1 MKPAQLLRAI
11 HPDVLIDNFDI
22 VNFDKSADRFDI
34 YLDEKKVQLKEDK
47 TNPDIISYGFGEY
60 RTIQD
65 YPIRGRA
72 TYLHVRKRKWL
83 DKSSNEIFSYDW
95 DLSEFDGTR
104 LNSEFVSFLKTSRS
118 FCSTQRELYILK
130 CVRRHALVNTY
141 GGISPHVYTHRAT
154 HTVASGHTYIR
165 IELHVR
171 THEPARIYGLSCNSW
186 GINIC

>member
-1 MKPAQLLRAI
+1 MKPERLLRAI
-11 HPDVLIDNFDI
+11 LPDVLIDNFDI

-95 DLSEFDGTR
+95 DLWLSGNFWLLSFKISYLCLPLFYETR
-104 LNSEFVSFLKTSRS
+104 TTPS
-118 FCSTQRELYILK
+118 C
-130 CVRRHALVNTY
+130 H
-141 GGISPHVYTHRAT
+141 P
-154 HTVASGHTYIR
+154 SGCAYR
-165 IELHVR
+165 QL
-171 THEPARIYGLSCNSW
+171 
-186 GINIC
+186 

>member
-11 HPDVLIDNFDI
+11 LPDVLIDNFDI

-47 TNPDIISYGFGEY
+47 INPDIISYGFGEY

-95 DLSEFDGTR
+95 DLSEFDGTLYDRYYWHNPNQFSTYRQTESSLYDEKGR
-104 LNSEFVSFLKTSRS
+104 LVYENA
-118 FCSTQRELYILK
+118 YIT
-130 CVRRHALVNTY
+130 H
-141 GGISPHVYTHRAT
+141 GILEDY
-154 HTVASGHTYIR
+154 YIYLDEGEKPAYR
-165 IELHVR
+165 IELDHAGG
-171 THEPARIYGLSCNSW
+171 PAPNVSMERYD
-186 GINIC
+186 

>member
-11 HPDVLIDNFDI
+11 LPDVLIDNFDI

-47 TNPDIISYGFGEY
+47 NNPDIISYGFGEY

-72 TYLHVRKRKWL
+72 TYLQ
-83 DKSSNEIFSYDW
+83 

-104 LNSEFVSFLKTSRS
+104 LNSEFVSFKK
-118 FCSTQRELYILK
+118 E
-130 CVRRHALVNTY
+130 
-141 GGISPHVYTHRAT
+141 GD
-154 HTVASGHTYIR
+154 
-165 IELHVR
+165 
-171 THEPARIYGLSCNSW
+171 
-186 GINIC
+186 

>member
-1 MKPAQLLRAI
+1 MKPERLLRAI
-11 HPDVLIDNFDI
+11 LPDVLIDNFDI

-83 DKSSNEIFSYDW
+83 DRSSNYNPQIEMFARFKMKSSFH
-95 DLSEFDGTR
+95 
-104 LNSEFVSFLKTSRS
+104 KT
-118 FCSTQRELYILK
+118 K
-130 CVRRHALVNTY
+130 
-141 GGISPHVYTHRAT
+141 
-154 HTVASGHTYIR
+154 R
-165 IELHVR
+165 I
-171 THEPARIYGLSCNSW
+171 I
-186 GINIC
+186 

>member
-11 HPDVLIDNFDI
+11 LPDVLIDNFDI

-47 TNPDIISYGFGEY
+47 INPDIISYGFGEY

-65 YPIRGRA
+65 ILFVGA

-83 DKSSNEIFSYDW
+83 DRSSNEIFSYDW

-104 LNSEFVSFLKTSRS
+104 LNSEFVSFLK
-118 FCSTQRELYILK
+118 E
-130 CVRRHALVNTY
+130 
-141 GGISPHVYTHRAT
+141 GD
-154 HTVASGHTYIR
+154 
-165 IELHVR
+165 
-171 THEPARIYGLSCNSW
+171 
-186 GINIC
+186 

>member
-1 MKPAQLLRAI
+1 MDWHKNPRFLCKFAYLCFMKPERLLRAI
-11 HPDVLIDNFDI
+11 LPDVLIDNFDI

-104 LNSEFVSFLKTSRS
+104 LNSEFVSFLK
-118 FCSTQRELYILK
+118 E
-130 CVRRHALVNTY
+130 
-141 GGISPHVYTHRAT
+141 GD
-154 HTVASGHTYIR
+154 
-165 IELHVR
+165 
-171 THEPARIYGLSCNSW
+171 
-186 GINIC
+186 